1 MVILD
6 NFITDQSLLDR
17 IDNDDNFFGPNGDFM
32 WWDGWWN
39 SKANT
44 LKKKLIEYIWCTNSP
59 DRAHDISGF
68 EYWTGVYGEDKPNK
82 NLGSHFDKDELH
94 FKKTGEVISPIRG
107 TIFYPIHSQFEGG
120 YLEIGCEGKT
130 ERIVAKSNRLIIFDA
145 GYDLHRVT
153 EVTKGTRYA
162 IAINLWKSPPIAVAE
177 GKMTIE

>member
-1 MVILD
+1 MIIIDDFIKDPILLED
-6 NFITDQSLLDR
+6 IQSSKD
-17 IDNDDNFFGPNGDFM
+17 FFGPNGDFM

-44 LKKKLIEYIWCTNSP
+44 IKKRLIQYIWNDNSP
-59 DRAHDISGF
+59 DKSYDISGF
-68 EYWTGVYGEDKPNK
+68 EYWTGVYGDNNLNK

-94 FKKTGEVISPIRG
+94 FKNTGEIISPVRG

-120 YLEIGCEGKT
+120 YLEIECEGKI
-130 ERIVAKSNRLIIFDA
+130 ERIAAKSNRLVIFDA

-162 IAINLWKSPPIAVAE
+162 IAINLWKSPPSAVTE